1 MINKVIL
8 IGNLG
13 ADPEIR
19 YTQSGT
25 PVATFNMA
33 TTRRWKDRDGQQQEE
48 TEWHRIVA
56 WSKLAEICGEYLNKG
71 SRVYIEGRLQT
82 RKWQDQNGN
91 DRWTTEIVAQEM
103 KMLSPRGESGGGG
116 YGGYDPGPAASGGAG
131 GGTGDPG
138 GYGEDSYSGGGGTPS
153 AGGTGTDVP
162 F

>member
-25 PVATFNMA
+25 TVATFNMA
-33 TTRRWKDRDGQQQEE
+33 TTERRKGQDGQLQEF

-56 WSKLAEICGEYLNKG
+56 WQRLAEICGEYLSKG
-71 SRVYIEGRLQT
+71 SKVYIEGRLQT
-82 RKWQDQNGN
+82 RKWKDQNGN
-91 DRWTTEIVAQEM
+91 DRYTTEIVARDM
-103 KMLSPRGESGGGG
+103 RMLTPRSAGGSGGGG
-116 YGGYDPGPAASGGAG
+116 EYGRSGQGY
-131 GGTGDPG
+131 
-138 GYGEDSYSGGGGTPS
+138 GGGGDSYPDM
-153 AGGTGTDVP
+153 APPIGDDVP

>member
-13 ADPEIR
+13 ADPELR

-25 PVATFNMA
+25 PVATFSVA
-33 TTRRWKDRDGQQQEE
+33 TTRRWKDKEGQQQEE

-56 WSKLAEICGEYLNKG
+56 WSRLAEICGEYLNKG

-91 DRWTTEIVAQEM
+91 DRYTTEIVAQEM
-103 KMLSPRGESGGGG
+103 KMLTPRGEGAGGGG
-116 YGGYDPGPAASGGAG
+116 GFDPGPAA
-131 GGTGDPG
+131 
-138 GYGEDSYSGGGGTPS
+138 GGTPS
-153 AGGTGTDVP
+153 GGYGDDSFSGGAPSGGTGNDVP

>member
-25 PVATFNMA
+25 PVVNFRIA
-33 TTRRWKDRDGQQQEE
+33 TTERWKDKDGQQQEQ
-48 TEWHRIVA
+48 TEWHNIVA
-56 WSKLAEICGEYLNKG
+56 WKRLAEICGEYLAKG
-71 SRVYIEGRLQT
+71 SKVYIEGKLQT

-91 DRWTTEIVAQEM
+91 DRYTTEIIAKDM
-103 KMLSPRGESGGGG
+103 KMLSPRGTTDNSNQGGGG
-116 YGGYDPGPAASGGAG
+116 DYQDLPPEPPH
-131 GGTGDPG
+131 GTG
-138 GYGEDSYSGGGGTPS
+138 E
-153 AGGTGTDVP
+153 DVP

>member
-19 YTQSGT
+19 YTQSGSQ
-25 PVATFNMA
+25 VATFNLA
-33 TTRRWKDRDGQQQEE
+33 TTERWKGQDGQMQEQ

-56 WSKLAEICGEYLNKG
+56 WSKLAEICGQYLHKG

-82 RKWQDQNGN
+82 RKWQDQSGA
-91 DRWTTEIVAQEM
+91 DRYTTEIVAREM
-103 KMLSPRGESGGGG
+103 KMLSPRNTGEGD
-116 YGGYDPGPAASGGAG
+116 YGGPGMGSGSLHEPPPM
-131 GGTGDPG
+131 GD
-138 GYGEDSYSGGGGTPS
+138 
-153 AGGTGTDVP
+153 DVP